1 MKHRHKSDDSRNND
15 REVEAEAENAADS
28 VDEDMSPLEEV
39 ELRRQLALETE
50 RFESGI
56 EG

>member
-1 MKHRHKSDDSRNND
+1 MKHRHKSDDSRNNE

-28 VDEDMSPLEEV
+28 VDEEMSPLEEV

-50 RFESGI
+50 RFEGGI

>member
-28 VDEDMSPLEEV
+28 VDEEMSPLEEV